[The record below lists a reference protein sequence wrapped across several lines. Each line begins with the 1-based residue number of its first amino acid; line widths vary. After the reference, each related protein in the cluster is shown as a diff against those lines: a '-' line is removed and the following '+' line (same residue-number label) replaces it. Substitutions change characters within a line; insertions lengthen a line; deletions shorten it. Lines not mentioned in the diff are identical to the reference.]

1 MFGMKFLFTSAYSGL
16 GGGETIQLNLAEELV
31 RRGMEAQLLVREEGE
46 FAKRWRQLGQ
56 KVHIVPFRPVSVYFV
71 PFVSSLSGV
80 VRKMADIIQSEQIQI
95 AHGDYHSLPYLAPAA
110 KRVGIPRIWICM
122 GWWFDSK
129 PWQYGLYRDIER
141 LFALTQTDKDGFL
154 SKSGSLSRQIEMK
167 VLYLGLDTD
176 SLQSMESK
184 IDRDELIQKYDLDSD
199 SMLVLHVGRF
209 QDVKGHDTFQEVAR
223 IVSQEN
229 PKARFL
235 VVGENLQRS
244 ADATYQRKILA
255 SAKADPIL
263 NERMVYTGFVENI
276 FEVYAAAD
284 IFVCPSRFE
293 SYGVAVL
300 EAMACGVPVV
310 STNRGGPSETVVEGV
325 TGFLV
330 PPRDAK
336 QYAERI
342 LQLLEDPELRQKMG
356 AAGRQHVAENFSIRR
371 STGQFVEHCERL
383 ISPK

>member
-1 MFGMKFLFTSAYSGL
+1 M
-16 GGGETIQLNLAEELV
+16 QLNLAKELL

-56 KVHIVPFRPVSVYFV
+56 KVHIVPFRPASVFFI
-71 PFVSSLSGV
+71 PFISSLSSV

-110 KRVGIPRIWICM
+110 KRVGVPRVWICM
-122 GWWFDSK
+122 GWWFDAK
-129 PWQYGLYRDIER
+129 PWQYGLFRNIEA

-154 SKSGSLSRQIEMK
+154 RKSGSLSRQIEME

-176 SLQSMESK
+176 ALQSKEFGK
-184 IDRDELIQKYDLDSD
+184 NDRDELIQKYDLDPD
-199 SMLVLHVGRF
+199 CLLVLHVGRF
-209 QDVKGHDTFQEVAR
+209 QNVKGHDTFQEVAR

-229 PKARFL
+229 PHARFL

-244 ADATYQRKILA
+244 VDATYQRKILA

-263 NERMVYTGFVENI
+263 NERIVYAGFVENI

-284 IFVCPSRFE
+284 VFVCPSRFE
-293 SYGVAVL
+293 SYAVAVL

-310 STNRGGPSETVVEGV
+310 STNRGGPSEIVVEGV

-330 PPRDAK
+330 PPRDAN
-336 QYAERI
+336 QYADRI
-342 LQLLEDPELRQKMG
+342 MRLLEDPELRQKMG
-356 AAGRQHVAENFSIRR
+356 AAGRQHVAENFNIKRR
-371 STGQFVEHCERL
+371 TNLLVKQCERL